1 MFRQLKDVV
10 AWAIDEFKSLR
21 TRCPICGSSNLNEV
35 TRISFISP
43 YGADQCAYCSTEH
56 LCLACGAE
64 GCFDNSNDPK
74 IEEAIT
80 KAISRRSIKSV
91 ASLEAKGYKRAYIER
106 CTGLRIGHLARCEKA
121 SKFSV
126 EMYALLRLIEC
137 QPELLTV
144 AKNNYSDDMKIL
156 VLEGNS

>member
-1 MFRQLKDVV
+1 L
-10 AWAIDEFKSLR
+10 AISIWKRVR

-35 TRISFISP
+35 THTRVITP
-43 YGADQCAYCSTEH
+43 YGADQCAYWSTEH
-56 LCLACGAE
+56 KCLACGAE
-64 GCFDNSNDPK
+64 GCFDDSNDPK

-80 KAISRRSIKSV
+80 EAVSRRAIKSIAIL
-91 ASLEAKGYKRAYIER
+91 ASKGWKRAYIER
-106 CTGLRIGHLARCEKA
+106 CLGFRIGHLARCEL
-121 SKFSV
+121 SGKFSV

-156 VLEGNS
+156 VSMENS